1 MHEIGSD
8 LLEAKKFKDAIQ
20 IYKLDAEEFPDWWWV
35 YDSLGEAYTA
45 VGEKELATEN
55 YKKSPQLDPGNQHAA
70 LRVKQLNSQ

>member
-1 MHEIGSD
+1 M
-8 LLEAKKFKDAIQ
+8 
-20 IYKLDAEEFPDWWWV
+20 